1 VASLQQS
8 EYENYRAIVCSPDRT
23 EILLIAE
30 EDGFRLPSVEIP
42 HWERTAENL
51 CAAVKNK
58 WNCEAVCLFTLQ
70 EVLSGDPCD
79 GRHYQIMETYNCQ
92 RGSRGEAV
100 CAPICSLARQSFH
113 DAEEYEALD
122 QFLAVS
128 NSCGENPTL
137 PFARPGWFGELRRWI
152 SEIICPLGFELTGP
166 VRQFN
171 ASCSFSLL
179 RFETTGPAVWFKAV
193 GAPNRHEFG
202 ITLKLAELL
211 PNYLPKIIGT
221 RPDWNGWLSF
231 EVEGTTLAD
240 TQEIN
245 AWEEAAATL
254 ARLQIDAIP
263 NLNKIAA
270 AGAHDLSGTTLSAF
284 VDPFFE
290 VIAQLMKQQTKVAPP
305 MLSEPDL
312 QLLKERINESLAEL
326 QALSLPD
333 TLGHLDLNPGNIIA
347 SPRGCKFL
355 DWAEAYVGNP
365 VFSLQYLLEHF
376 RRSVIADQMSV
387 RRLKSAYAEE
397 WRNRVSSTEVN
408 EALQLSPLLAAF
420 AYAASSNGWRDQEI
434 LDDSRRAGYLR
445 SLTRRMN
452 REANQLNERR
462 SPCLC

>member
-42 HWERTAENL
+42 HWERIAENL

-58 WNCEAVCLFTLQ
+58 WNCEAVCLFMLQ
-70 EVLSGDPCD
+70 EVLSGDCCD
-79 GRHYQIMETYNCQ
+79 GRHYQIMESCNRHDAC
-92 RGSRGEAV
+92 RGEGV
-100 CAPICSLARQSFH
+100 WAPISSLSRQSFH
-113 DAEEYEALD
+113 DAEEYAALD

-128 NSCGENPTL
+128 DSCGENPTL

-152 SEIICPLGFELTGP
+152 SEIIRPLGFELTGP

-171 ASCSFSLL
+171 ASCSFSLV

-193 GAPNRHEFG
+193 GTPNRHEFG

-221 RPDWNGWLSF
+221 RADWNGWLAF

-254 ARLQIDAIP
+254 ARLQIDYIP
-263 NLNKIAA
+263 NANKIAA

-290 VIAQLMKQQTKVAPP
+290 VIAQLMKQQTKVPPP
-305 MLSEPDL
+305 MLSGPDL
-312 QLLKERINESLAEL
+312 QLLKGRINESFAEL

-355 DWAEAYVGNP
+355 DWAEAYIGNP
-365 VFSLQYLLEHF
+365 IFSLQYFLEHF
-376 RRSVIADQMSV
+376 RRSVSADRV
-387 RRLKSAYAEE
+387 IEGRLTSAYIEE
-397 WRNRVSSTEVN
+397 WRSRVSSTEMN
-408 EALQLSPLLAAF
+408 DALQLSPLLAAF
-420 AYAASSNGWRDQEI
+420 AYAANLAVWRDQRG
-434 LDDSRRAGYLR
+434 LNDSRTAGYLR
-445 SLTRRMN
+445 SLARRMN

>member
-42 HWERTAENL
+42 LWERTAENL
-51 CAAVKNK
+51 CAAVTNK

-70 EVLSGDPCD
+70 EVLSGDSCD
-79 GRHYQIMETYNCQ
+79 GRRYQIMETYKCQ
-92 RGSRGEAV
+92 RGYGGEAV
-100 CAPICSLARQSFH
+100 WAPICSLSRQSFH
-113 DAEEYEALD
+113 DAEEYAALD

-128 NSCGENPTL
+128 NSCGESPTL

-152 SEIICPLGFELTGP
+152 SEIIRPLEFELTGP
-166 VRQFN
+166 VRQSN
-171 ASCSFSLL
+171 ASSSFSLV

-221 RPDWNGWLSF
+221 RPDWNGWLAF

-254 ARLQIDAIP
+254 ARLQIDYIP
-263 NLNKIAA
+263 NVNKIAA

-284 VDPFFE
+284 VAPFFE
-290 VIAQLMKQQTKVAPP
+290 VIAQLMKQQTKVPPP

-312 QLLKERINESLAEL
+312 QLLKERINESFAEL

-355 DWAEAYVGNP
+355 DWAEAYIGNP
-365 VFSLQYLLEHF
+365 IFSLQYFLEHF
-376 RRSVIADQMSV
+376 RRSVSADRV
-387 RRLKSAYAEE
+387 IEGRLTSAYIEE
-397 WRNRVSSTEVN
+397 WRSRVSSTEMN
-408 EALQLSPLLAAF
+408 DALQLSPLLAAF
-420 AYAASSNGWRDQEI
+420 AYAANLAVWRDQRG
-434 LDDSRRAGYLR
+434 LNDSRTAGYLR
-445 SLTRRMN
+445 SLARRMN